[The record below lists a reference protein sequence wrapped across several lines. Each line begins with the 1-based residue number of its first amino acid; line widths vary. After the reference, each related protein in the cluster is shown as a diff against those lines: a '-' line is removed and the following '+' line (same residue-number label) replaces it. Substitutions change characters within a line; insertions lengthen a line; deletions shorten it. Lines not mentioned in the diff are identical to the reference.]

1 MDSLKAFFREKGLY
15 LICLGLV
22 LAATVTS
29 IWAIRNVVRGV
40 ENLNNTETTQE
51 GATWNQP
58 DAAVNNPASD
68 VPQST
73 PKPSEAPSVSS
84 SSSGASSQS
93 ATVQGGSGGS
103 AASSAP
109 SASSYTAPVDGEI
122 SLAFSGDDLVYSETL
137 GDWRTHNG
145 VDYACKAGDAVR
157 ASAAGTVSAVYSDA
171 LWGSVVEVT
180 DGSGNVWKYC
190 GVSEPTVE
198 TGDKVSGGDSIGR
211 AGSIP
216 SESKDGV
223 HIHLECIQGE
233 TWVDPTKALAG

>member
-40 ENLNNTETTQE
+40 EELDNTTQE
-51 GATWNQP
+51 GTTWNQP
-58 DAAVNNPASD
+58 DTAVNNPASN

-73 PKPSEAPSVSS
+73 PKPSEVPSASS

-93 ATVQGGSGGS
+93 AAVQGGSGGS
-103 AASSAP
+103 AGSSAP

-122 SLAFSGDDLVYSETL
+122 ALAFSGDDLVYSRTL

-145 VDYACKAGDAVR
+145 VDYACKTGDGVR
-157 ASAAGTVSAVYSDA
+157 SSAAGTVTAVYSDA
-171 LWGSVVEVT
+171 LWGGVVEVT
-180 DGSGNVWKYC
+180 DASGNVWKYC

-198 TGDKVSGGDSIGR
+198 TGDKVKAGDGIGR

-216 SESKDGV
+216 SESADGAHV
-223 HIHLECIQGE
+223 HLECLQGD

>member
-40 ENLNNTETTQE
+40 EELDNTTQE
-51 GATWNQP
+51 GTTWNQP

-73 PKPSEAPSVSS
+73 PKPSEVPSASS

-93 ATVQGGSGGS
+93 AAVQGGSGGS

-109 SASSYTAPVDGEI
+109 SASFFTAPVDGEI
-122 SLAFSGDDLVYSETL
+122 ALAFSGDDLVYSRTL

-145 VDYACKAGDAVR
+145 VDYACAQDAAVSAPVNGKVTAVETDGRWGGVVSIEDGEGRVWRVCGTADVQVKAGD
-157 ASAAGTVSAVYSDA
+157 TVS
-171 LWGSVVEVT
+171 
-180 DGSGNVWKYC
+180 
-190 GVSEPTVE
+190 
-198 TGDKVSGGDSIGR
+198 TGQTLGR
-211 AGSIP
+211 AGNIP
-216 SESKDGV
+216 NECTEETHV
-223 HIHLECIQGE
+223 HLEVLEGE
-233 TWVDPTKALAG
+233 KYLDPAKLIE

>member
-40 ENLNNTETTQE
+40 ENLNNTTQE
-51 GATWNQP
+51 ESTWNQP
-58 DAAVNNPASD
+58 DAAANTPASD

-73 PKPSEAPSVSS
+73 PKPLEEPSASS
-84 SSSGASSQS
+84 SSSGESSQS
-93 ATVQGGSGGS
+93 AAVQGGSGES

-109 SASSYTAPVDGEI
+109 SASSFTAPVDGEI
-122 SLAFSGDDLVYSETL
+122 TLAFSGDELVYSQTL

-145 VDYACKAGDAVR
+145 VDYACKTGDAVR
-157 ASAAGTVSAVYSDA
+157 ASAPGTVSAVYSDA

-180 DGSGNVWKYC
+180 DASGNVWKYC

-198 TGDKVSGGDSIGR
+198 TGDTVKAGEGIGR

-216 SESKDGV
+216 SESEDGV
-223 HIHLECIQGE
+223 HIHLECLQGE
-233 TWVDPTKALAG
+233 TWVDPAKALEN